1 MAETERCPTCNR
13 RDDEPKQDCM
23 DVWHLNNWCVRIEGE
38 MTGQQAREM
47 LETLAGKRKP
57 N

>member
-47 LETLAGKRKP
+47 LETLAGRRKP